1 MSANMHYSFNTLESC
16 KHVTI
21 QYYDILVKERFDC
34 NNMSVLFLNI
44 NGVKSNF
51 DSFLAQVQLIELKF
65 NFNFVFVKR
74 TFRLMNLTTIHFRVI
89 GVRNYILLIKS
100 TWVLE
105 LLCILTLSPPAN
117 QKVKISRAASRKFQ
131 CETIIS
137 TSRPL

>member
-1 MSANMHYSFNTLESC
+1 MSADVHYSFNTLESC

-65 NFNFVFVKR
+65 NFNFICFYETNFKTDEPNYYSLPCYR
-74 TFRLMNLTTIHFRVI
+74 SEKLYTIDKKHSGSGITLYF
-89 GVRNYILLIKS
+89 NFKS
-100 TWVLE
+100 SCKSKSQNFAR
-105 LLCILTLSPPAN
+105 CIT
-117 QKVKISRAASRKFQ
+117 
-131 CETIIS
+131 
-137 TSRPL
+137 